1 MNSKPDPGFPAILLA
16 GGFGTRLRS
25 VVPDLPKPLAPVQ
38 GRPFL
43 TYLLDQLVE
52 AGWTRA
58 IICLHY
64 HAEQIVQHLGH
75 RYGPLAL
82 DYSVENEPLGTGGA
96 LRLALAKADAPRFL
110 VLNAD
115 SFCRVALADFAAF
128 HLAHGLPTS
137 LVSITVEDT
146 SRYGALKL
154 APDGRIL
161 TLAEKDGTHRPGPI
175 NGGIYLVESAL
186 AKSIPEG
193 RPVSLE
199 REIFP
204 LWIEKGFMAWR
215 RSAPFIDIGVPES
228 YAQAQ
233 SMFKEP

>member
-1 MNSKPDPGFPAILLA
+1 MKPDPCFPAILLA

-38 GRPFL
+38 GRPFI

-58 IICLHY
+58 IVCLHY
-64 HAEQIVQHLGH
+64 HAEQVIRLLGQS
-75 RYGPLAL
+75 YGPLSL
-82 DYSVENEPLGTGGA
+82 DYSVETEPLGTGGA
-96 LRLALAKADAPRFL
+96 VRLALAKADAPRYL

-115 SFCRVALADFAAF
+115 SFCGVTLADFAAF
-128 HLAHGLPTS
+128 HLAHGCPAS
-137 LVSITVEDT
+137 LVSINVPDT

-161 TLAEKDGTHRPGPI
+161 ALAEKDGAHRPGPI
-175 NGGIYLVESAL
+175 NGGIYLVESAP
-186 AKSIPEG
+186 AKSIPEE

-204 LWIEKGFMAWR
+204 LWLEEGFMAWQR
-215 RSAPFIDIGVPES
+215 TAPFIDIGVPES

-233 SMFKEP
+233 SMFNAPR